1 MGEHEVRERRP
12 GIDVVSLV
20 FGLTALI
27 ASAYMLADDS
37 ALSGLDLRWL
47 LAGGALVI
55 GLGLLGGSVR
65 RRQ

>member
-1 MGEHEVRERRP
+1 MSEHEVRERRP

-20 FGLTALI
+20 FGVTALI
-27 ASAYMLADDS
+27 ASAYMLTDGS
-37 ALSGLDLRWL
+37 ALPGLDLRWL

-55 GLGLLGGSVR
+55 GLGLLGSSVR